1 MNEYKINNATVRVH
15 GNCDPEKLKRNTEK
29 YLKKVVRSKRNEKD
43 RKTPQSKQR

>member
-1 MNEYKINNATVRVH
+1 MKEYQLENCTVRVH
-15 GNCDPEKLKRNTEK
+15 GTADRENLKRNTEK